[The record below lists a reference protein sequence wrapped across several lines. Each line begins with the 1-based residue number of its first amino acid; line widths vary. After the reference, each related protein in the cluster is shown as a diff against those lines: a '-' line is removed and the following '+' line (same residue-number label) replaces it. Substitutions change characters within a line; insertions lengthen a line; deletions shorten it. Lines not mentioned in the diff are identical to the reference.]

1 MNKII
6 LAAIGAIVVL
16 DRLTKYLI
24 EKIIPLDSGTDVIR
38 GCFRLVHLENPG
50 SAFSFLAESTS
61 PWRGPALIAISLVA
75 LVIISV
81 LLWKDRETSRKTIAL
96 ALILGGALGNLW
108 DRMADGRVTDFLDFY
123 IGSHHWPAFNIAD
136 SAIVIGA
143 LLLLTK
149 MLWPQREESPSQA
162 G

>member
-6 LAAIGAIVVL
+6 LATIGAIVVL

-24 EKIIPLDSGTDVIR
+24 AKTIPLDTGSDVIP
-38 GCFRLVHLENPG
+38 GCFRLIHLENPG

-61 PWRGPALIAISLVA
+61 PWRGPALIAISLIA

-108 DRMADGRVTDFLDFY
+108 DRLADGKVTDFLDFY

-136 SAIVIGA
+136 SGIVVGA

-149 MLWPQREESPSQA
+149 MLWPQREESPNQ